1 MNIDEK
7 DENVYYHFAPCGGVK
22 RCSKYSEGCSYIVPT
37 SSVKPCSHHPDVA
50 LERSGDCPVDFFYVW
65 PSEEKDN
72 RRWLTGII
80 RCGDMQES
88 DLHMHPH
95 HKEYKIPVKVDTD
108 IRQAVLENPHLKSSE
123 ILTGMCIL

>member
-1 MNIDEK
+1 MNIDGK

-22 RCSKYSEGCSYIVPT
+22 RCSKYCEGCSYIVPT
-37 SSVKPCSHHPDVA
+37 SSVKPCSHHPDAA
-50 LERSGDCPVDFFYVW
+50 LEHSGDCPVDFFYVW
-65 PSEEKDN
+65 PSEENDN

-88 DLHMHPH
+88 DLPMHPH

-108 IRQAVLENPHLKSSE
+108 IRQAVLENPHLKSSK